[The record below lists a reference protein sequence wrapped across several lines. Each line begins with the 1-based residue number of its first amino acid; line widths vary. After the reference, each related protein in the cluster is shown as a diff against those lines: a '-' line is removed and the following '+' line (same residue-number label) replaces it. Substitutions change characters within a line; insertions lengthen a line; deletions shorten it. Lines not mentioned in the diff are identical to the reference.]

1 MRIAIAGAGSVGRS
15 IAGELVENGHQ
26 VMLIDRDPEA
36 IKPGRIEAAEWVL
49 ADACEVA
56 LLEDAGLQTC
66 DVVIAC
72 TGDDKVNLVV
82 ALLAKTEFAVGRVVG
97 RVSDPR
103 HEWLFAD
110 AGGGDVAVS
119 TARILAAPVE
129 EAGSVGDLVRPCP
142 LGQAEMDL

>member
-66 DVVIAC
+66 DVVIA
-72 TGDDKVNLVV
+72 
-82 ALLAKTEFAVGRVVG
+82 
-97 RVSDPR
+97 
-103 HEWLFAD
+103 
-110 AGGGDVAVS
+110 
-119 TARILAAPVE
+119 
-129 EAGSVGDLVRPCP
+129 
-142 LGQAEMDL
+142 

>member
-26 VMLIDRDPEA
+26 VMLIDRDPDA

-97 RVSDPR
+97 RVNDPR
-103 HEWLFAD
+103 NEWLFTD
-110 AGGGDVAVS
+110 AWGVDVAVS
-119 TARILAAPVE
+119 TPRILAALVE
-129 EAGSVGDLVRPCP
+129 EAV
-142 LGQAEMDL
+142 